1 MPPAYLIRFSDEEWE
16 AFLKICNIRLV
27 RIVIT
32 YFRVMNY
39 ESTNRNRTKFWFYE
53 IASSRYSPKCY
64 LSAHQDRRSEEL
76 NKHPTILQ
84 DVHVFISCRSVYICL
99 NFPFVV
105 AASFSPLSVHSDMKR
120 SRDTTISFKSVTW
133 CSFSSIAIDYL
144 VGTFFLFITIFLHFK

>member
-133 CSFSSIAIDYL
+133 CSFFIYCYRLPGGD
-144 VGTFFLFITIFLHFK
+144 FFLIHYFFFTF

>member
-53 IASSRYSPKCY
+53 ISSSRYSPKCY

-76 NKHPTILQ
+76 NKHPTILH

-133 CSFSSIAIDYL
+133 CSFFIYCYRLPGGD
-144 VGTFFLFITIFLHFK
+144 FFLIHYFFFTF